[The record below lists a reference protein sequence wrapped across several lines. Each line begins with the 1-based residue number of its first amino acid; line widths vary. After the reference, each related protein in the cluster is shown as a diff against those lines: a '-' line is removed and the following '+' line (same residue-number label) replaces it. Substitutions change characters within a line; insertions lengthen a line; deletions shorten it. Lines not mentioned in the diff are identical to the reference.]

1 MTSESPH
8 DSGGEPE
15 LADVAAFADG
25 SLPEGRRSEVAAR
38 IAASPRLAM
47 ELERQR
53 AALRAVE
60 MAAAPAPQ
68 RLRRRIEAMRR
79 PREQRRR
86 AVLAASGAAAI
97 AAAALVVA
105 LVLPSGTPEGPSV
118 AQAAALASRGPEIP
132 PPPRYDDQPA
142 LLAVQIQGVRFPR
155 WQQQFGWQAVGSRS
169 DRLGARRART
179 IYYRAGGRRL
189 AYTIVGGTALPEPR
203 GRRLAQ
209 AGTRFQLTSRGA
221 AHVLSWRRKGHTC
234 VVTATGVPVS
244 RLLELA
250 SWRAGGRIE
259 Y

>member
-1 MTSESPH
+1 MRRETYSQERSGWNCWIRASITKEMTSESPH

-86 AVLAASGAAAI
+86 AVLAASG
-97 AAAALVVA
+97 
-105 LVLPSGTPEGPSV
+105 
-118 AQAAALASRGPEIP
+118 
-132 PPPRYDDQPA
+132 
-142 LLAVQIQGVRFPR
+142 
-155 WQQQFGWQAVGSRS
+155 
-169 DRLGARRART
+169 
-179 IYYRAGGRRL
+179 
-189 AYTIVGGTALPEPR
+189 
-203 GRRLAQ
+203 
-209 AGTRFQLTSRGA
+209 
-221 AHVLSWRRKGHTC
+221 
-234 VVTATGVPVS
+234 
-244 RLLELA
+244 
-250 SWRAGGRIE
+250 
-259 Y
+259 